1 MSTLVVERE
10 DTVTVLRMNRPERAN
25 SLSAELVDELTR
37 AIDMASG
44 DGTRTLIIRGE
55 GRSFCSGFD
64 LEGIE
69 TQTDQDVAQRVLNVE
84 SMLQSLHHAS
94 ILTVALVHGQAFGAG
109 TDLVCACR
117 RRIATP
123 GTKFC
128 MPGLNFGILLGTR
141 RLANCI
147 GHTHAQDLL
156 VDTRIFGAEE
166 ALKIGFLTEVA
177 DFTEWPDLIEKYRQA
192 GTKVNQEY
200 VARMYEVT
208 TPDTREAD
216 MRELRESVSTPG
228 LVQRII
234 EYRDQMRMQAGKYG
248 A

>member
-1 MSTLVVERE
+1 MNTLVVERKG
-10 DTVTVLRMNRPERAN
+10 TVTELRMNRPARAN
-25 SLSAELVDELTR
+25 SLNSELVDELTR
-37 AIDMASG
+37 AIETANHN
-44 DGTRTLIIRGE
+44 GTRTLVIRGE

-69 TQTDQDVAQRVLNVE
+69 NQTDQDVAQRVLDVE
-84 SMLQSLHHAS
+84 SMLQSLHHAR

-128 MPGLNFGILLGTR
+128 MPGLNFGILLGAR

-147 GHTHAQDLL
+147 GHTHAQHLL
-156 VDTRIFGAEE
+156 VDTRVFEAEE

-177 DFTEWPDLIEKYRQA
+177 DFVEWPELIEKYRQA
-192 GTKVNQEY
+192 GSKVNQEF
-200 VARMYEVT
+200 VAKMFDVT

-216 MRELRESVSTPG
+216 MRDLQESVSAPG

-234 EYRDQMRMQAGKYG
+234 EYRDQMRIQVGKHLT
-248 A
+248 

>member
-1 MSTLVVERE
+1 MVERE
-10 DTVTVLRMNRPERAN
+10 GTVTVLRMNRPERAN
-25 SLSAELVDELTR
+25 SLNSELVDELAR
-37 AIDMASG
+37 AIETANL

-55 GRSFCSGFD
+55 GQSFCSGFD

-69 TQTDQDVAQRVLNVE
+69 NQTDQDVAKRVLDVE

-117 RRIATP
+117 RRVATP
-123 GTKFC
+123 GTRFC

-141 RLANCI
+141 RLVNLI
-147 GHTHAQDLL
+147 GYTHAQRLL
-156 VDTRIFGAEE
+156 VDTRVFEAEE
-166 ALKIGFLTEVA
+166 ALTIGFLTEVA
-177 DFTEWPDLIEKYRQA
+177 DFTEWPALIEQFRQS
-192 GTKVNQEY
+192 GSKVKKEY
-200 VARMYEVT
+200 VARMFEIT

-216 MRELRESVSTPG
+216 MRDLRESVSTPG

-234 EYRDQMRMQAGKYG
+234 EYRDQMRMRAGKHCG
-248 A
+248 